1 MTRIVLA
8 ALASTA
14 LAGCAPIEDPTANQR
29 ALAEAR
35 PIGPPVDCVTVTDI
49 RYTRVRDDSTI
60 DFYLRGGRVYRNR
73 LPLAC
78 PGLAFDER
86 FSYRVNTSR
95 LCSVDTITV
104 FSTGGIRGPSCGLGR
119 FQPIQTAAR

>member
-1 MTRIVLA
+1 MTRIFLA
-8 ALASTA
+8 AVASA
-14 LAGCAPIEDPTANQR
+14 VLAGCAPMNDPRANQR

-35 PIGPPVDCVTVTDI
+35 PIGAPVDCVTVTNI

-60 DFYLRGGRVYRNR
+60 DFYLRGGSVYRNR
-73 LPLAC
+73 LPAAC
-78 PGLAFDER
+78 PGLGFDDR

-95 LCSVDTITV
+95 LCSVDTIDV
-104 FSTGGIRGPSCGLGR
+104 LIPGGIRGPSCGLGA